1 MSRRKSFKAPVSALP
16 QPLVWTLAVCLFALA
31 AVAVIAVASL
41 AGFTPQQL
49 IDLIHEASAPIRA
62 VRG

>member
-1 MSRRKSFKAPVSALP
+1 MSRRQSFKEPVSALP
-16 QPLVWTLAVCLFALA
+16 RPLVWGLAVCLFALA
-31 AVAVIAVASL
+31 TIAVIAVASL

-49 IDLIHEASAPIRA
+49 IDLVYEASAPIRA